1 MNTAAPPADSD
12 AGLASAVSA
21 APALL
26 QAAAVAC
33 ENCGAAVPQK
43 YCGVCGQRVE
53 PPIHSL
59 RHFAKVAAE
68 DLTHADSRLWRTLG
82 ALLFKPGF
90 LTREFL
96 RGRRARYL
104 PPIRLYLVL
113 SVVFFV
119 WASASATHN
128 QFRVLQFDPAT
139 KAAPKVAVPPGAHPK
154 TNIMDTLPGESAE
167 QRSQRICS
175 QISYGGPWP
184 QRLAAPFHRTCLA
197 ATADYGRP
205 LTESFLH
212 NLPRAMFLFL
222 PLLAGVMMLMYWRP
236 RHYYV
241 EHLLL
246 LVHDHAFVF
255 LVIIISWILHALLP
269 FARGLLNT
277 AVTFYIAW
285 YVYRSVRVMYGQGR
299 WLTLGKLMLLS
310 LVYMVSGLLLALLT
324 MGYSAL
330 TM

>member
-1 MNTAAPPADSD
+1 MNTAAPPADS
-12 AGLASAVSA
+12 AAAVAA
-21 APALL
+21 APLM

-59 RHFAKVAAE
+59 RHFATVAAE

-82 ALLFKPGF
+82 ALLFRPGF

-119 WASASATHN
+119 WASASATHS
-128 QFRVLQFDPAT
+128 QFRVLQFDAAT
-139 KAAPKVAVPPGAHPK
+139 KDAPKVAVPPGAAAK
-154 TNIMDTLPGESAE
+154 TNILDRLPGESAE
-167 QRSQRICS
+167 QRSQRICT
-175 QISYGGPWP
+175 QITYGGPWP
-184 QRLAAPFHRTCLA
+184 QRLAGPFHRTCLA

-236 RHYYV
+236 RHYDV
-241 EHLLL
+241 EHLLR

-255 LVIIISWILHALLP
+255 LTLIISWILQALLP
-269 FARGLLNT
+269 FAHGLLNT

-299 WLTLGKLMLLS
+299 WLALGKLMLLS
-310 LVYMVSGLLLALLT
+310 WVYMVSGLVLALLT